1 MDKKEEIESHIK
13 FAKENR
19 EYFDNKIVEYEKELQ
34 ELELTSFNRSIELQ
48 SMSVG
53 FKGVTTPDK
62 EFRSLEFTGHIKNS
76 FGSESILNQIDAT
89 LSMIDLAD
97 WCNTKFET
105 KKDFGFPYYIVMEK
119 DDESLEFNFKNTDYR
134 LSFVK
139 FNSKQS
145 VELAISEINKS
156 PELTKLAKIFLGVT
170 K

>member
-1 MDKKEEIESHIK
+1 MDRKQEIESHIK

-34 ELELTSFNRSIELQ
+34 ELEQLTFNRSIELQ

-89 LSMIDLAD
+89 LAMIDLAD
-97 WCNTKFET
+97 WCNAQVESDIELRIYELDYPSEFS
-105 KKDFGFPYYIVMEK
+105 YISRQER
-119 DDESLEFNFKNTDYR
+119 ESGT
-134 LSFVK
+134 FVK
-139 FNSKQS
+139 FTSESS
-145 VELAISEINKS
+145 VELAISEIKKS
-156 PELTKLAKIFLGVT
+156 KELTKLAKIFLGVT